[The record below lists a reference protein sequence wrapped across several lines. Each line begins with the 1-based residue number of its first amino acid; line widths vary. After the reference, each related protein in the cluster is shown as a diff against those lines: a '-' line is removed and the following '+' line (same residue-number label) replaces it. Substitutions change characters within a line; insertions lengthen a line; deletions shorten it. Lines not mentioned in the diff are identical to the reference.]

1 MYGIEGNDTGI
12 NTNQNSSKNHVR
24 VSGQTKPMPTPEQ
37 EEAARLER
45 MNANYEHDKAVL
57 AKADP
62 MFARNQFWDVGHAEG
77 SGEVFSRNIKN
88 KFIDYAA
95 DKEVQDITD
104 ESRSL

>member
-1 MYGIEGNDTGI
+1 ML
-12 NTNQNSSKNHVR
+12 
-24 VSGQTKPMPTPEQ
+24 TPEQ

-77 SGEVFSRNIKN
+77 SGEEFSRNIKN
-88 KFIDYAA
+88 KFIDYAS
-95 DKEVQDITD
+95 DKQVQDITD